1 MQRIPAASLNAGVES
16 ANLTGLAHL
25 RPGIEQHSVCPR
37 EDSRECAYAD
47 GEGRDG
53 DRRESRV
60 LLELSQRKSQ
70 ILQHRYTF

>member
-1 MQRIPAASLNAGVES
+1 MQRVSAIAMHAGVES

-25 RPGIEQHSVCPR
+25 RPGIEQHGVCPR
-37 EDSRECAYAD
+37 EDSRDCAYAD
-47 GEGRDG
+47 GEDRDG
-53 DRRESRV
+53 DCGESWV